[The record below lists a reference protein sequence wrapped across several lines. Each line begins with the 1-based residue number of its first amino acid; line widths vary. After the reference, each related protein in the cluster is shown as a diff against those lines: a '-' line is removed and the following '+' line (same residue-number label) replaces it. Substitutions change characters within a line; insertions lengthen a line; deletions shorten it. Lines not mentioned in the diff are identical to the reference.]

1 MAYNDDQKEFPIEPN
16 SNKKTVKSTQFL
28 PRFFR
33 TPTNEKFLE
42 STLDQMIQPGVAEK
56 LSGYIGR
63 QVSKA
68 RTTDD
73 NYVGAATKQRTDYQ
87 FEPATVIKDDLGNVD
102 FFKDYQDFINQL
114 TAFNSNTADHS
125 NVNAQEF
132 YAWNPGIDWDKFT
145 NFREYYWLP
154 NGPQAVPIAGQS
166 RDVQSTYTVT
176 LEDQT
181 DSLAY
186 IFSPNGFTPNPT
198 LKLYKGQTYKF
209 EINTPDHPFT
219 FSTSRS
225 FVPADP
231 SPEFSQELINV
242 STLYNDGIKIFDA
255 DMNEVDDDWIE
266 RGFIEFTVP
275 ENAPDKLY
283 YISKNDINISGF
295 VTLYDIEDNT
305 EIDVE
310 AEILG
315 KSTYTTSANYA
326 LSNGMKV
333 YFQGDVTPEKYA
345 TGEWYVEGVGS
356 KIVLISTKDLEIP
369 AAYSE
374 NLLVPFDTEGF
385 DTLPFGNSSSYAG
398 TKDYIV
404 INRASLDRNAWTRY
418 NRWFHR
424 SVIEASA
431 AVNGTIAEIDQT
443 ARAKRPIIEFEAGL
457 KLFQFGSKAKED
469 IDLIDTFTKDVF
481 STIEGSSGYNIDGVD
496 VSEGQRILFTAD
508 TDILVRNKIY
518 EVQFITVEGPR
529 QITLIEVADSNSNI
543 NETVLVQQ
551 GTDNAGQIY
560 YYNGET
566 WLLGQEKT
574 SVNQDPLFDLFDKD
588 GVSFSDET
596 TYIASNFR
604 GNPVY
609 SYKRG
614 SGIADNELGFALSYR
629 AFENIGDI
637 TFDFNLLN
645 ETYNYSSNNRLV
657 EVASK
662 TAYIRKYT
670 DLDKFSYV
678 NGWTKGRE
686 LSKQKVIRQYFGTE
700 ITNNFA
706 VDVYDKSGDLN
717 DLRVWV
723 YKNNAI
729 QILEKDYQINRINQT
744 AFVRFFDDVSADDRI
759 VIKTTSSTPK
769 NENGYY
775 EIASN
780 LERNPLNNNMTE
792 FTLGEVNDHVSS
804 IVEEAIGF
812 DGVFLGTSNLR
823 DLGEVD
829 QYGKLFVKHS
839 GPVNLANYHI
849 TSKEHNMVK
858 ALRYNRAEYAKFKR
872 VFFQTAFDLGYD
884 GDTRTHVDL
893 ILAEMNK
900 SKTNTMPFYFSDML
914 PAGSANKLEYN
925 VVDIRN
931 EFFALSDVFTLNN
944 LSSRAVLVYL
954 NGAQLMHG
962 RDYTFNDD
970 GFCVITADKELNDKI
985 TIYEYDTTDGSYI
998 PPTPTKLGLYPAYRP
1013 EIFSDDTYQETQTV
1027 IQGHDGS
1034 IVVAYGDYRDD
1045 LLLELETRIYN
1056 NLKQSYNTDILDL
1069 TDFVDGEYRDT
1080 LYSRNTRETA
1090 MVYDFTQWLDI
1101 VGSADFT
1108 SNTYFERSASFT
1120 YNYKYM
1126 ASPKGNPL
1134 PGFWR
1139 AVYKDAYDT
1148 DRPHSHPWEMLGFT
1162 VIPAWWQDV
1171 YGPAPYTSNNLV
1183 LWEDIEQGIIR
1194 QPGMPVRYLEK
1205 YARPGILE
1213 HLPVDD
1219 QGRLLSPLES
1229 SYARGYI
1236 SNLVVKDYT
1245 FGDQAPTETAWR
1257 RSSEYPFSLIT
1268 SWIINQPTKVFGVGF
1283 DISRIERDLA
1293 GHLVYTPSQE
1303 QIRLSDLVFPN
1314 NVEADQRTLTSGL
1327 VNFMYNYLAS
1337 AVLLSYTTYQNNLT
1351 SITNQMAAKI
1361 GGFTDKSKFELVLD
1375 SKTPF
1380 NKSNVLVPKENYN
1393 IFLNTSSPVKVV
1405 NYSGAIIEKRAAGY
1419 IIKGY
1424 DKNSPA
1430 FKYYKAYEL
1439 DNDPVINVGGI
1450 SSAFSEWDERKV
1462 YVVGQVVRYAGLY
1475 YRTKIAHTS
1484 STNFEDDKF
1493 AKLPELPIEGGQTVF
1508 VRKKFNKRK
1517 EQTLPYGTLLRDIQD
1532 VVDFLLGYQEYLTSQ
1547 GFKFD
1552 YFNSDISV
1560 TEDWLQSAKEFLF
1573 WTTQNWQEG
1582 SVITLSPGAFQ
1593 VKIQSEFSVVD
1604 DIFDNFYDYSVY
1616 KADGQKLIE
1625 DFTNRVRTNE
1635 NEFIL
1640 LPSATEDGVF
1650 NIKLPLVQ
1658 KEHVLLLDNR
1668 TEFNDIIY
1676 DPEAGYR
1683 QERIKVVGYRSD
1695 NWTGGLNIPGFIYDD
1710 ARTTQWEE
1718 NKDYAIGDLVKYK
1731 EFYYSANNKVSGS
1744 DTFVASDWSR
1754 LPGRPESKLRT
1765 NFDFKISEFADFYSL
1780 DSDNFDDEQQRFAQ
1794 HLIGYQDREYLKN
1807 IINDDISQYKFY
1819 QGFIADK
1826 GTANSLTKLFDA
1838 LASADKDSLEFYEE
1852 WALRVGQLGAVDK
1865 YDEFEYALDEA
1876 KFTLSPQPIELT
1888 NEINTEDTRLVYKIR
1903 DSETYLK
1910 SKDYNHAPFET
1921 MQTVE
1926 EFVPTAG
1933 YVHTDDAE
1941 FRVFQYQDI
1950 LDIPFELIQ
1959 DGHYVWVG
1967 KDDPTTWNIYKYT
1980 TTDYE
1985 IESISAESNSEKRI
1999 TINKTSDFKEG
2010 DIIGIVNVT
2019 TGEGFYEVVDLVAN
2033 SVVVISDNLT
2043 PVDAYAPAQ
2052 IFSDST
2058 APQEQQ
2064 KISNGFIAR
2073 FEKVR
2078 FANIAEAN
2086 DAIQS
2091 SGLRNNDTIWIDNA
2105 INNNW
2110 SVFKNSKKHV
2120 EQTTMIN
2127 PAEIDSS
2134 DDGFATAVSAS
2145 SDNKTVAIGA
2155 PGSEIVRM
2163 YSRASANNS
2172 LVIKESLIPE
2182 SGIASGIPRFGASVA
2197 LSPDGK
2203 WLLVGSPDAS
2213 NIKTRYKGVYDE
2225 NTDYSKNAIVSYLES
2240 LWKARIRIDGATSN
2254 IEFSTFDSYEE
2265 ISTRS
2270 DSTIIKLLTLGN
2282 YNLPDTNVDHL
2293 LVRAPLDMFEG
2304 VAIGDSVALHWNTYS
2319 NTHSDPDVE
2328 YQPFGGQINAID
2340 NNFINDLHVIQAKID
2355 HILYVDDWLN
2365 LPEVGDTVST
2375 TEASGTISYIGEN
2388 NGSATIYLNTL
2399 NGTFSE
2405 SGELFVNDTTTVG
2418 DYTIPDYDAGA
2429 GLGGYLQITTPTYTN
2444 TATSYTDD
2452 GKGLVFRDVIKD
2464 SEVRDTNFYYN
2475 ILENVKEIGTPATK
2489 NEEISFLAVL
2499 SHLGNPEDALSL
2511 LDQLDSR
2518 WVIRTTPALGDALSA
2533 SDTFRMFVNDT
2544 IDITSL
2550 NFLPGYFDNELT
2562 VNELWDGYIDFQ
2574 FTEFQTIDTDFDG
2587 TIGDPYEPS
2596 VGDIVRDA
2604 TTGATAEVTYYQRVF
2619 NNIRIY
2625 VKSVT
2630 GTWSNGSFFG
2640 DSAEIIRQGS
2650 PSRTMGII
2658 LQTSIANDTIGKL
2671 IVVDTNE
2678 NIEIPV
2684 VDVITDEEYWFYTE
2698 LFNVTGIP
2706 RLPNLPASNNSDWEQ
2721 VYNIEVTEFGEASSY
2736 VNQGMYSVYEKN
2748 SAGIFDYKGSYTTAD
2763 SVNNSRFGEKI
2774 RMTKHGDLYTAF
2786 VSSGGNDTIDNSGK
2800 IHYIFNGTR
2809 DGITYNWERGKDRNY
2824 RGEFK
2829 NSVFYRE
2836 GEIVNFE
2843 SNIYVAITNIAPG
2856 NEFDATDWE
2865 LTEGDVSYLGF
2876 IPNNPEQN
2884 INDEIFSP
2892 AGGIVNFAYDF
2903 DVSSKGDVI
2912 AVASKL
2918 TGNDSVKKSSV
2929 EIYRRLGDHF
2939 VWSQTIP
2946 ATADNTGYGESV
2958 GLSGDGMMIA
2968 VGEPYNDARRTD
2980 QGRVYVYAQVD
2991 GAFELTQT
2999 LYSTSNEEA
3008 EQFGYKLSFDNTQL
3022 AITSLAGDIKQ
3033 PTTFDQ
3039 DTTYF
3044 DKRLTRY
3051 TQVEF
3056 DTGLVQL
3063 YERINDTL
3071 LHAASFAFDDM
3082 STDLT
3087 FFGENVVVNDNH
3099 VYIGVPRALISDA
3112 FEGMMID
3119 YRRPK
3124 TENAWTL
3131 HREPVDPVNISTIKS
3146 SFLYNKRLNEYLT
3159 SVDYIDP
3166 IQGKIAGIADQDI
3179 TYKTKYDPAIY
3190 NLDTDLTGVVL
3201 DGTDHWAERYIGRVW
3216 WDLST
3221 ALFINPY
3228 QDDVVYQ
3235 TNTWN
3240 KLFTGASIDIYEWVE
3255 SDVIPSVWD
3264 SISGTDE
3271 GLARGISGTSK
3282 YGDSA
3287 YTIKTKYNSVT
3298 KTFSEK
3304 YYFWVIGKVTV
3315 PRVEFRS
3322 INTVDIAALIS
3333 NPFGQRYRFV
3343 SLLADNKFAVNN
3355 LETFLE
3361 NTDVVINF
3369 QKWKLDNKEMNIH
3382 TEYQLLTDGLKDSKP
3397 KRDIEAKWFDSLV
3410 GKDRFFRDVPDPE
3423 LSPKVKYGTLNNPRQ
3438 SWFVNRNE
3446 ALKQVIEHTNAVLK
3460 ENLVVDTYDISLLDQ
3475 QDPAPTATTNTFD
3488 TTVDSIDELTT
3499 IGTARLE
3506 KAVLSPVIVDGQI
3519 TRVDIVSAGRGYTRV
3534 PTYELVG
3541 KGIGAEFEI
3550 TINGIG
3556 QIIDVSVTEQGSGYD
3571 ESTAIIVRS
3580 FSALV
3585 NSDATI
3591 ANKWSVY
3598 SWNQTLRQ
3606 WERRRS
3612 QEFDITAYW
3621 EYIDWYAETYNE
3633 FTEIAF
3639 TIDEAYEL
3647 TALTDK
3653 INDIVKI
3660 RNVGSG
3666 GWLLLRKIDNQDTVD
3681 YSVNYETIG
3690 RQNGTIKFLST
3701 LYDPSAGQVG
3711 YDVSNFD
3718 ITLYDSEPVIETRK
3732 ILEILRDN
3740 ILVNDLEIEY
3750 NKLFFVSLRYVFSEQ
3765 GYVDWAFKTS
3775 FVKAQHNVGELT
3787 QKVTFQNDNLPSYE
3801 EYINEVKPYKTKI
3814 REYVSSYEGFDSSQS
3829 VVTDFDL
3836 FPSYSNE
3843 VRKIIPHDI
3852 KIRDNELIGVTDRTR
3867 TNPFKQW
3874 LDAVGFEVTEIKIKD
3889 GGTGYTQRPII
3900 KLIGGG
3906 GSGATARAFV
3916 SSGRINKIEI
3926 TNPGSGY
3933 TSAPTV
3939 EIQDIQG
3946 SGTARATAVLGGS
3959 PIRGTHIAVKFDRT
3973 SGSYYITNIN
3983 ETDTFTASGSQLTF
3997 DLEYPLDL
4005 RTTTVEI
4012 LINDQEAL
4020 RSEFTFKNVLD
4031 TSKGYDRYQGR
4042 ITFTEPPALNA
4053 TVTVNYKKN
4062 ISMLQAQDR
4071 VNFFYNPVT
4080 GQYGKD
4086 LSQLMNGIDYGGVEV
4101 KSFGFSR
4108 AGGWDVNPW
4117 YSEAWDTYDTTFE
4130 DEIFTLDGS
4139 TITVELSKPLED
4151 GVQYNIYR
4159 NGVRIDED
4167 SDSSFVN
4174 PNALTA
4180 TITGDGSTDTIDLQD
4195 KNIPTVDG
4203 DIIIIRKSTSDGSF
4217 VPDPSSYDTLLSG
4230 GDLAYTTAKGIAAE
4244 QIIVDGD
4251 GFVTPT
4257 TSQGP
4262 EELVPGQILDT
4273 LDIQVYDK
4281 TGDGGSNIYVANFA
4295 SDGATDTFELGIK
4308 PNSTDAVF
4316 VRFDNVIQDSSS
4328 YTINWENNTVDLN
4341 SVPSAGT
4348 QINIVVLGEA
4358 GARILDIKTFTGDG
4372 STLTFNTAARFNNDL
4387 TYKVLVDGVETEVTL
4402 TKNVKRNES
4411 QFIADGTNSII
4422 LDYNPIADT
4431 QVFVNGVQQLEEFYQ
4446 TEIEVDE
4453 FGDNV
4458 YKILFVNNF
4467 PSIGSTIVV
4476 YDGSS
4481 NVDINFAEAPE
4492 PNADIRCVIYQD
4504 TTDGFSTVK
4513 LEEFTGDG
4521 STIEYILAQAPFTST
4536 PLRYNVLV
4544 EVDGN
4549 MLSAG
4554 YTYRTILT
4562 EAREYIVEQWQVAPG
4577 SEQTDNVEVYLN
4589 GIKLEQSVEWQW
4601 DTFNSA
4607 VMLFG
4612 DVGLPGDELVV
4623 YIIDD
4628 GEYTLEGSTLTL
4640 DTAPGTDAKIKVWQF
4655 SNHNILDIKRKTYT
4669 VITRAPVTE
4678 GTVDYITYQD
4688 LTNGIVK
4695 LFDSAI
4701 DAQYVWVSING
4712 ELLSPLVDYS
4722 LSLDNNYIK
4731 VKRAINENDVIDI
4744 MQFTANV
4751 STTPFGYRQFKDMLN
4766 RTHYKRIDD
4775 SSAYTLA
4782 ADLNWYDLR
4791 IELTDASSLPTPS
4804 KESNIPGVLFVNG
4817 ERIEYFL
4824 KEGNTLRQIRR
4835 GTLGTGVKEV
4845 YEAGTV
4851 LHEQGPGQTIPYT
4864 DRALSQTFPADGV
4877 ETDYRLDFVTDSVND
4892 MEVFVA
4898 GRRLRKGAIS
4908 VFDNTVAQDSPEG
4921 DVTLP
4926 AEFVL
4931 SSYMADDSTEVTDLV
4946 LAEAPAENVSVTVV
4960 RKVGKI
4966 WTEQGISLRYADN
4979 DIGRFIRAKTVAL
4992 PE

>member
-1 MAYNDDQKEFPIEPN
+1 MAYNDDQKEFPIEPD

-68 RTTDD
+68 RIADD

-87 FEPATVIKDDLGNVD
+87 FEPATVIKDDLGNVN
-102 FFKDYQDFINQL
+102 FFKDYQDFMNQL
-114 TAFNSNTADHS
+114 TAFNSNTSNHS
-125 NVNAQEF
+125 TVNAQEF

-154 NGPQAVPIAGQS
+154 NGPQAVSVAGQS
-166 RDVQSTYTVT
+166 RDVQSTYSVT

-198 LKLYKGQTYKF
+198 LKLYKGQTYRF
-209 EINTPDHPFT
+209 EINTPGHPFT

-225 FVPADP
+225 FVPTNP
-231 SPEFSQELINV
+231 SPEFSQELTNV
-242 STLYNDGIKIFDA
+242 STLYSDGIKVFDV
-255 DMNEVDDDWIE
+255 DMNEVDDDYVTN
-266 RGFIEFTVP
+266 GVIEFTVP

-295 VTLYDIEDNT
+295 VTLYDIEENT

-315 KSTYTTSANYA
+315 KSSYTTSANYA

-374 NLLVPFDTEGF
+374 DLLVPFDTEGF

-398 TKDYIV
+398 IKDYII

-424 SVIEASA
+424 SVIETSA
-431 AVNGTIAEIDQT
+431 TVNGTIAEIDQS

-469 IDLIDTFTKDVF
+469 IDLIDNFTQDVF
-481 STIEGSSGYNIDGVD
+481 STIEGSIGYNIDGVT

-508 TDILVRNKIY
+508 TDILVRNRIY
-518 EVQFITVEGPR
+518 EVRFITENNNT
-529 QITLIEVADSNSNI
+529 QIALIEVDDSNPI
-543 NETVLVQQ
+543 TNETVLVRD
-551 GTDNAGQIY
+551 GVENAGQIY
-560 YYNGET
+560 YFNGET
-566 WLLGQEKT
+566 WVLGQEKT

-604 GNPVY
+604 GNPIY

-614 SGIADNELGFALSYR
+614 SGIVDNELGFSLSYR

-657 EVASK
+657 EIASK

-678 NGWTKGRE
+678 NGWTKGKE
-686 LSKQKVIRQYFGTE
+686 LSKQKVVRQYFGTE
-700 ITNNFA
+700 QTNDFA

-717 DLRVWV
+717 DLKVWV

-729 QILEKDYQINRINQT
+729 QFFEKDYEINRVNQT
-744 AFVRFFDDVSADDRI
+744 AVIKFFEDVVADDRI
-759 VIKTTSSTPK
+759 VIKTTSATPK

-775 EIASN
+775 EIAAN
-780 LERNPLNNNMTE
+780 LERNPLNNNLTE

-858 ALRYNRAEYAKFKR
+858 ALRYGRAEYAKFKR

-900 SKTNTMPFYFSDML
+900 SKTNTMPFYFSDMV
-914 PAGSANKLEYN
+914 PTGSAKKLEYK
-925 VVDIRN
+925 VVDPRN
-931 EFFALSDVFTLNN
+931 EFFALSEVFTLNE
-944 LSSRAVLVYL
+944 LSSHAVLVYL
-954 NGAQLMHG
+954 NGVQLVHG
-962 RDYTFNDD
+962 KDYTFNED
-970 GFCVITADKELNDKI
+970 GFCVITADKSLNDI
-985 TIYEYDTTDGSYI
+985 IDICEYETTDGCYM

-1013 EIFSDDTYQETQTV
+1013 SIFNDDTYQETQTV

-1034 IVVAYGDYRDD
+1034 IIVAYDDYRDD

-1069 TDFVDGEYRDT
+1069 TDFVGSEFRESA
-1080 LYSRNTRETA
+1080 YSRKTREDA

-1126 ASPKGNPL
+1126 ASPSGNPL

-1162 VIPAWWQDV
+1162 IMPSWWQDV

-1183 LWEDIEQGIIR
+1183 LWEDIDQGIVR

-1236 SNLVVKDYT
+1236 SNLVVSDYT

-1268 SWIINQPTKVFGVGF
+1268 SWVINQPTKMFGVGF
-1283 DISRIERDLA
+1283 DISRIERDIA

-1314 NVEADQRTLTSGL
+1314 NVEADRRILASGL
-1327 VNFMYNYLAS
+1327 VNCMYNYLAS
-1337 AVLLSYTTYQNNLT
+1337 SVLLSYTTYQNNLT

-1393 IFLNTSSPVKVV
+1393 IFLNTSSPIKVV

-1419 IIKGY
+1419 IIRGY
-1424 DKNSPA
+1424 DKNAPA
-1430 FKYYKAYEL
+1430 FKYYQAYEL
-1439 DNDPVINVGGI
+1439 DNDPVINIGGI
-1450 SSAFSEWDERKV
+1450 SSAFSDWTERKV

-1484 STNFEDDKF
+1484 STNFDDDKF
-1493 AKLPELPIEGGQTVF
+1493 AKLAELPIEGGQTVF
-1508 VRKKFNKRK
+1508 VRKKFNKRR
-1517 EQTLPYGTLLRDIQD
+1517 EQSLPYGTLLRSIQE
-1532 VVDFLLGYQEYLTSQ
+1532 VVDFLLGYQEYLEEQ

-1560 TEDWLQSAKEFLF
+1560 TEDWLQSSKEFLF

-1593 VKIQSEFSVVD
+1593 VKMQSKFSVVD

-1625 DFTNRVRTNE
+1625 DFTNRVRTNQ

-1731 EFYYSANNKVSGS
+1731 EFYYSANNKISGS

-1754 LPGRPESKLRT
+1754 LSKRPESKLRT

-1826 GTANSLTKLFDA
+1826 GSANSLTKLFDA
-1838 LASADKDSLEFYEE
+1838 LAAADKDSLEFYEE
-1852 WALRVGQLGAVDK
+1852 WALRVGQIGAVDK
-1865 YDEFEYALDEA
+1865 YDEFEYALDES

-1888 NEINTEDTRLVYKIR
+1888 NVVDTEDTRLVYKIKEG
-1903 DSETYLK
+1903 ETYLE
-1910 SKDYNHAPFET
+1910 SKDYDHVPFVT
-1921 MQTVE
+1921 MQKVE

-1950 LDIPFELIQ
+1950 LDIPFNLLQ
-1959 DGHYVWVG
+1959 SGHYVWVG
-1967 KDDPTTWNIYKYT
+1967 RDDPTTWNIYKYIST
-1980 TTDYE
+1980 EYE
-1985 IESISAESNSEKRI
+1985 IESISAGSNSEKRI
-1999 TINKTSDFKEG
+1999 TLNKSSDFEEG
-2010 DIIGIVNVT
+2010 DIIGIMNVT
-2019 TGEGFYEVVDLVAN
+2019 TGEGFYEVTDVVAN
-2033 SVVVISDNLT
+2033 SLVVISDNLT
-2043 PVDAYAPAQ
+2043 PVDAYSPAQ
-2052 IFSDST
+2052 TFGDSS

-2064 KISNGFIAR
+2064 KVSNGFISK

-2078 FANIAEAN
+2078 FANIQEAN
-2086 DAIQS
+2086 TALQS
-2091 SGLRNNDTIWIDNA
+2091 RGLTDGDIVWIDDA
-2105 INNNW
+2105 FNNNW
-2110 SVFKNSKKHV
+2110 TVFKNSKKHV
-2120 EQTTMIN
+2120 EQTVIIN

-2134 DDGFATAVSAS
+2134 DDGFATAISSSA
-2145 SDNKTVAIGA
+2145 DNKIMAVGA
-2155 PGSEIVRM
+2155 PGSEIVRI
-2163 YSRASANNS
+2163 YTRSSDSNN
-2172 LVIKESLIPE
+2172 LVFKEALTPE
-2182 SGIASGIPRFGASVA
+2182 PNIISGIPRFGASVA
-2197 LSPDGK
+2197 VSPDGK

-2213 NIKTRYKGVYDE
+2213 NIKTRYTGDYDE
-2225 NTDYSKNAIVSYLES
+2225 TSDYTKNQVVSYLES
-2240 LWKARIRIDGATSN
+2240 LWKARTKIEGATDN
-2254 IEFSTFDSYEE
+2254 ILFSTFDSYED

-2270 DSTIIKLLTLGN
+2270 DSTVINLLTLGN
-2282 YNLPDTNVDHL
+2282 YNLPDTTVDHI
-2293 LVRAPLDMFEG
+2293 LVRMPFDMFEG
-2304 VAIGDSVALHWNTYS
+2304 VAVGDSLALHWNRYS
-2319 NTHSDPDVE
+2319 NSFNDAAVE
-2328 YQPFGGQINAID
+2328 FQPFDNQINVID
-2340 NNFINDLHVIQAKID
+2340 SSFINDLHEVQAKID
-2355 HILYVDDWLN
+2355 HIVYLDAWIN
-2365 LPEVGDTVST
+2365 LPEVGDTVSSS
-2375 TEASGTISYIGEN
+2375 EASGTISYISES

-2399 NGTFSE
+2399 SGTFSE
-2405 SGELFVNDTTTVG
+2405 VGELFINDTTVIG
-2418 DYTIPDYDAGA
+2418 DYIIPNYDAGA
-2429 GLGGYLQITTPTYTN
+2429 GLGGYFQITTPSYVN
-2444 TATSYTDD
+2444 TADSYTDE
-2452 GKGLVFRDVIKD
+2452 GRGLIFQDIIKD
-2464 SEVRDTNFYYN
+2464 DEIRDTNFYYN
-2475 ILENVKEIGTPATK
+2475 ILENVRDIGTPVNK
-2489 NEEISFLAVL
+2489 NEEASFLAVL
-2499 SHLGNPEDALSL
+2499 SHQGDPGDAPTLT
-2511 LDQLDSR
+2511 DQLDSR
-2518 WVIRTTPALGDALSA
+2518 WVIRTVPGDSLSA
-2533 SDTFRMFVNDT
+2533 SDTFRLFINDT
-2544 IDITSL
+2544 ADIASL
-2550 NFLPGYFDNELT
+2550 NFSPTYFDNELT
-2562 VNELWDGYIDFQ
+2562 VNDVWDGYIDFK
-2574 FTEFQTIDTDFDG
+2574 FTKFQTIDTDGDT

-2596 VGDIVRDA
+2596 INDVVRDA
-2604 TTGATAEVTYYQRVF
+2604 VTGATAEITHYERVF
-2619 NNIRIY
+2619 DNVRIY

-2630 GTWSNGSFFG
+2630 GNWSNGSVFG
-2640 DSAEIIRQGS
+2640 NTAEIIRQDS
-2650 PSRTMGII
+2650 PDRIMGEI
-2658 LQTSIANDTIGKL
+2658 LQTSLANDTIGKL
-2671 IVVDTNE
+2671 IVVDTLVD
-2678 NIEIPV
+2678 IEVPA
-2684 VDVITDEEYWFYTE
+2684 TDALIGEEYWFYTE
-2698 LFNVTGIP
+2698 LFNVSGVA
-2706 RLPNLPASNNSDWEQ
+2706 RLPNIPSSNNIDWEQ
-2721 VYNIEVTEFGEASSY
+2721 VYNVEVTEFGEASTY
-2736 VNQGMYSVYEKN
+2736 TNQGMYSVYEKD
-2748 SAGIFDYKGSYTTAD
+2748 SIGSFVYRGSYTTVD
-2763 SVNNSRFGEKI
+2763 SVDDSRFGEKI
-2774 RMTKHGDLYTAF
+2774 KITKHDNLYTAF
-2786 VSSGGNDTIDNSGK
+2786 IASGGNDTIDNSGK

-2809 DGITYNWERGKDRNY
+2809 DSVTYSWERGKDRNY

-2829 NSVFYRE
+2829 NDVFYKE
-2836 GEIVNFE
+2836 DELVEFE
-2843 SNIYVAITNIAPG
+2843 SSIYRAITNIASG
-2856 NEFDATDWE
+2856 SEFDTTDWE
-2865 LTEGDVSYLGF
+2865 ITTGDVSYLGF
-2876 IPNNPEQN
+2876 IPNNPAQN
-2884 INDEIFSP
+2884 VNDNVFSP
-2892 AGGIVNFAYDF
+2892 GGGIINFAYDF
-2903 DVSSKGDVI
+2903 DVSDKGDVL
-2912 AVASKL
+2912 AVSSKL
-2918 TGNDSVKKSSV
+2918 TGNDSVKQSSV
-2929 EIYRRLGDHF
+2929 EVYRRIGDHF

-2958 GLSGDGMMIA
+2958 GMSGNGTMIA
-2968 VGEPYNDARRTD
+2968 VGEPYDDTRRTD
-2980 QGRVYVYAQVD
+2980 QGRVYIYAQINGV
-2991 GAFELTQT
+2991 FELTQT
-2999 LYSTSNEEA
+2999 LYSNSNEEA
-3008 EQFGYKLSFDNTQL
+3008 EKFGYKLSFDNTQL
-3022 AITSLAGDIKQ
+3022 AVTSLAGDIKQ
-3033 PTTFDQ
+3033 PTTFDS
-3039 DTTYF
+3039 DATYF

-3063 YERINDTL
+3063 YEKINDTL
-3071 LHAASFAFDDM
+3071 LHATSFAFDDM

-3087 FFGENVVVNDNH
+3087 FFGENVLVNDNH
-3099 VYIGVPRALISDA
+3099 VYIGIPRALVSDA
-3112 FEGMMID
+3112 FEGMLLD

-3124 TENAWTL
+3124 TENSWMV
-3131 HREPVDPVNISTIKS
+3131 HRAPVDPVDISSIKS
-3146 SFLYNKRLNEYLT
+3146 SFLYNKRSNEYLT

-3190 NLDTDLTGVVL
+3190 NLDTDLTGVTL
-3201 DGTDHWAERYIGRVW
+3201 DGTDHWAENYVGRVW

-3221 ALFINPY
+3221 ALFVNPY
-3228 QDDVVYQ
+3228 QGDVIYQ
-3235 TNTWN
+3235 SNSWN
-3240 KLFTGASIDIYEWVE
+3240 KLFTGASIDVYEWVE
-3255 SDVIPSVWD
+3255 SNVIPSAWD
-3264 SISGTDE
+3264 AVAGTDE
-3271 GLARGISGTSK
+3271 GLAAGISGTSK
-3282 YGDSA
+3282 YGNSA
-3287 YTIKTKYNSVT
+3287 YTVKTKYNPVT

-3304 YYFWVIGKVTV
+3304 YYFWVLGKVTI

-3322 INTVDIAALIS
+3322 INVFDIAALIA

-3343 SLLADNKFAVNN
+3343 SLLTGNKFAINN
-3355 LETFLE
+3355 LEGFLE

-3369 QKWKLDNKEMNIH
+3369 QKWKLDNKDMNIH

-3423 LSPKVKYGTLNNPRQ
+3423 LSPKVKYGTLNSPRQ
-3438 SWFVNRNE
+3438 GWFVNRNE
-3446 ALKQVIEHTNAVLK
+3446 ALKQVIEYTNSVLK
-3460 ENLVVDTYDISLLDQ
+3460 ENLIVDSYDISLLDQ
-3475 QDPAPTATTNTFD
+3475 QDPAPTTATNTFD
-3488 TTVDSIDELTT
+3488 ATVDSLDELTT
-3499 IGTARLE
+3499 VGTARLE
-3506 KAVLSPVIVDGQI
+3506 RAVLAPVIEDGRI
-3519 TRVDIVSAGRGYTRV
+3519 IRVEIVSAGRGYART
-3534 PTYELVG
+3534 PTYELIG
-3541 KGIGAEFEI
+3541 KGIDAEFEI
-3550 TINGIG
+3550 VINGIG
-3556 QIIDVSVTEQGSGYD
+3556 QVTDVIITDQGTGYD
-3571 ESTAIIVRS
+3571 NTTTIIVRR

-3591 ANKWSVY
+3591 ADKWSIY
-3598 SWNQTLRQ
+3598 SFNETLRQ

-3612 QEFDITAYW
+3612 QEFDVTAYW
-3621 EYIDWYAETYNE
+3621 EYVDWYAASYNE
-3633 FTEIAF
+3633 FTQITF

-3647 TALTDK
+3647 TALNDS

-3701 LYDPSAGQVG
+3701 LYDPASGQVG

-3732 ILEILRDN
+3732 ILEILRDK

-3750 NKLFFVSLRYVFSEQ
+3750 NRLFFVSLRYVFSEQ

-3775 FVKAQHNVGELT
+3775 FVKAQHNVGDLK
-3787 QKVTFQNDNLPSYE
+3787 QKITFQNDNLPSYE

-3814 REYVSSYEGFDSSQS
+3814 REYVSSYDGFDSSQS

-3836 FPSYSNE
+3836 FPSYSDADK
-3843 VRKIIPHDI
+3843 KIIPHNV
-3852 KIRDNELIGVTDRTR
+3852 KIRDGELIGVTDRTR
-3867 TNPFKQW
+3867 SNPFKQW

-3889 GGTGYTQRPII
+3889 GGSGYSQRPVV
-3900 KLIGGG
+3900 KLVGGG
-3906 GSGATARAFV
+3906 GTGATARAFV
-3916 SSGRINKIEI
+3916 SSGKINKIEV
-3926 TNPGSGY
+3926 TASGTGY
-3933 TSAPTV
+3933 TSAPVV
-3939 EIQDIQG
+3939 EIQDVQG
-3946 SGTARATAVLGGS
+3946 STAARASAILGGS

-3973 SGSYYITNIN
+3973 SGNYYVTNID
-3983 ETDTFTASGSQLTF
+3983 ETESFTASGSQLIF
-3997 DLEYPLDL
+3997 NLEYPLDL
-4005 RTTTVEI
+4005 RTTTIEI
-4012 LINDQEAL
+4012 LVNGQEAL
-4020 RSEFTFKNVLD
+4020 RSEFAFENILD
-4031 TSKGYDRYQGR
+4031 TSKGYDRHQGR
-4042 ITFTEPPALNA
+4042 VTFADPPAINS
-4053 TVTVNYKKN
+4053 TVVINYKKN

-4101 KSFGFSR
+4101 KSFGFSG
-4108 AGGWDVNPW
+4108 AGGWDNEPW
-4117 YSEAWDTYDTTFE
+4117 YSGTWDTYDTTFE

-4139 TITVELSKPLED
+4139 TISVELSKPLED
-4151 GVQYNIYR
+4151 GIQYNIYR

-4174 PNALTA
+4174 PNALTE
-4180 TITGDGSTDTIDLQD
+4180 TITGDGIIDTIDLQD
-4195 KNIPTVDG
+4195 KGIPAGDG
-4203 DIIIIRKSTSDGSF
+4203 DVIIIRKSTSDGSF
-4217 VPDPSSYDTLLSG
+4217 TPDPSSYDTLLSG

-4257 TSQGP
+4257 TSGGP

-4281 TGDGGSNIYVANFA
+4281 TGDGGSNIYTANFT
-4295 SDGATDTFELGIK
+4295 SDGTTVVYELGIR
-4308 PNSTDAVF
+4308 PNARDAVF
-4316 VRFDNVIQDSSS
+4316 IRFNNTIQDSSS
-4328 YTINWENNTVDLN
+4328 YSINWGNNTVELDTA
-4341 SVPSAGT
+4341 PSAGT

-4358 GARILDIKTFTGDG
+4358 GAKVLDLRTFVGDG
-4372 STLTFNTAARFNNDL
+4372 STTQFSTSARFSNDL
-4387 TYKVLVDGVETEVTL
+4387 TYNVLVDGIETEVTL
-4402 TKNVKRNES
+4402 TKNVKGNEVE
-4411 QFIADGTNSII
+4411 FIADGSNSFTVTF
-4422 LDYNPIADT
+4422 NPTTDT
-4431 QVFVNGVQQLEEFYQ
+4431 QIFVNGVEQLEEFYQ
-4446 TEIEVDE
+4446 TDISMDE
-4453 FGDNV
+4453 FGNNV
-4458 YKILFVNNF
+4458 YNIIFVNNF
-4467 PSIGSTIVV
+4467 PSIGSVV
-4476 YDGSS
+4476 TVYNNVG
-4481 NVDINFAEAPE
+4481 NVDVNFLQTPE
-4492 PNADIRCVIYQD
+4492 EGTDIRCVIYQD
-4504 TTDGFSTVK
+4504 TADSFSAVK

-4521 STIEYILAQAPFTST
+4521 STTAFTLAQAPFTNT

-4544 EVDGN
+4544 EVDGT

-4554 YTYRTILT
+4554 YTQRFTVV
-4562 EAREYIVEQWQVAPG
+4562 ESREYLVEQWQMPAGTV
-4577 SEQTDNVEVYLN
+4577 QTSNVEAYIN
-4589 GIKLEQSVEWQW
+4589 GVKLEQTVTWRW
-4601 DTFNSA
+4601 DTFNSS
-4607 VMLFG
+4607 VVLF
-4612 DVGLPGDELVV
+4612 DSVGNAGDELVV
-4623 YIIDD
+4623 YILDD

-4640 DTAPGTDAKIKVWQF
+4640 NETPASDAKIKVWQF
-4655 SNHNILDIKRKTYT
+4655 SNHNILDIKRKTYN
-4669 VITRAPVTE
+4669 VVTREPVTE
-4678 GTVDYITYQD
+4678 GTADYATYQD

-4695 LFDSAI
+4695 LFDTAI
-4701 DAQYVWVSING
+4701 DAQYVWVTLNG
-4712 ELLSPLVDYS
+4712 EFLSPLVDYA
-4722 LSLDNNYIK
+4722 LSVDNNYIN
-4731 VKRAINENDVIDI
+4731 INRVINDNDVIDF

-4766 RTHYKRIDD
+4766 RTHYKRLD
-4775 SSAYTLA
+4775 SSNACTLA
-4782 ADLNWYDLR
+4782 EELNWYDLR
-4791 IELTDASSLPTPS
+4791 IELTDASSLPIPS
-4804 KESNIPGVLFVNG
+4804 KESNIPGVLFVDG
-4817 ERIEYFL
+4817 ERIEYFI

-4845 YEAGTV
+4845 YEAGTIM
-4851 LHEQGPGQTIPYT
+4851 HEQGPGQTIPYT
-4864 DRALSQTFPADGV
+4864 DRALSQTFTADGIKT
-4877 ETDYRLDFVTDSVND
+4877 EYRLDFVTDSVND

-4898 GRRLRKGAIS
+4898 GRRLRKGEIS
-4908 VFDNTVAQDSPEG
+4908 IFDNTIAQDSPEG
-4921 DVTLP
+4921 DVTAA
-4926 AEFVL
+4926 AEFTL
-4931 SSYMADDSTEVTDLV
+4931 TSYMADDSTAVTDLV
-4946 LAEAPAENVSVTVV
+4946 LAEAPADNVSVTVV

-4966 WTEQGISLRYADN
+4966 WAEQGVSLRYADN